1 MYKKSLYFVFLA
13 LIVLCLAFP
22 VSAQAAVV
30 EASSAQSSIPTFTI
44 TAVERNTSVTIK
56 TSNFPKNTNFDVLMN
71 KIGTQGING
80 IKVTTT
86 NSGKGGSFSATYT
99 IPAELKG
106 LKQIAIRLQ
115 STSGYYAYN
124 WFYNN
129 TTTSGSGN
137 GNGNGNGSGSYTGIP
152 TFSISAVVRNTNVT
166 ILTNNFPKNMNF
178 NVLMN
183 YMGTQ
188 GKNGVLVDT
197 INSGSGGAFS
207 ATFTIPAEFHGL
219 KQIAIRLESSSGY
232 YAYNWFYNN
241 TTK

>member
-1 MYKKSLYFVFLA
+1 VF
-13 LIVLCLAFP
+13 CLAFP
-22 VSAQAAVV
+22 VTAQAAVV
-30 EASSAQSSIPTFTI
+30 EASSSQATIPTFTI
-44 TAVERNTSVTIK
+44 TAVERNTSVTIR

-71 KIGTQGING
+71 KIGTKGING

-86 NSGKGGSFSATYT
+86 NSGNGGSFTATYT

-129 TTTSGSGN
+129 TTTGSS
-137 GNGNGNGSGSYTGIP
+137 GNGNGNGSGTYKGIP
-152 TFSISAVVRNTNVT
+152 TFSISAVVRNSTVT
-166 ILTNNFPKNMNF
+166 ILTNNFPKNMKF

-183 YMGTQ
+183 YIGTQ
-188 GKNGVLVDT
+188 GRNGVLVDT

-207 ATFTIPAEFHGL
+207 ATFTIPSEFHGL

-232 YAYNWFYNN
+232 YAYNWFYNT